1 MAWLL
6 LGIAGILEV
15 AWAYAMKLSNGFTRI
30 IPTTVMVVT
39 MFGSFALLAT
49 AMRHL
54 PLGTAYM
61 VWTGI
66 GALGAF
72 LMGIWF
78 LGEAATPL
86 RIAAAALILAGI
98 VLMKLAS

>member
-6 LGIAGILEV
+6 LGIAGLLEV

-30 IPTTVMVVT
+30 IPTTIMLVT
-39 MFGSFALLAT
+39 MLGSFGLLAT
-49 AMRHL
+49 AMRQL

-61 VWTGI
+61 IWTGI
-66 GALGAF
+66 GAVGAF
-72 LMGIWF
+72 LMGVVF
-78 LGEAATPL
+78 LGESVSPM
-86 RIAAAALILAGI
+86 RIAAAILIVSGI

>member
-15 AWAYAMKLSNGFTRI
+15 AWAYSMKLSDGFTRLG
-30 IPTTVMVVT
+30 PTALMVVT

-78 LGEAATPL
+78 LGEAATPMRL
-86 RIAAAALILAGI
+86 AAAALILAGI
-98 VLMKLAS
+98 LLMKLST